1 MRTISTVELVCN
13 IKAGRVGY
21 VLPMIAEKA
30 RTCWLR
36 LPDSEQLVRSF
47 QDLLQEG
54 INHTVTHVAVKF
66 DIARAPELN
75 HFRKQYVPDQV
86 SKKVK
91 FTTFLNVA
99 LDNYYADVIR
109 AVYTEKRL
117 TAHGLLSA
125 DTTRVVVAG
134 KNISLLDKIKL
145 TRKTRFDQEVRIIN
159 RIDAERMFVKAYAN
173 ASPMLRRYMIKWLLQ
188 PRVSRNKVGA
198 EFNSAKREF
207 RKVAKPILS
216 NEMCETIQNDYL
228 CRATIA
234 DKVASSF
241 RTQKRASLAHFVYSE
256 EYQLAPILS
265 RQRIEQLIPVIPA

>member
-30 RTCWLR
+30 NACWLR
-36 LPDSEQLVRSF
+36 LPGSEKSVRSKK
-47 QDLLQEG
+47 DLLQEG
-54 INHTVTHVAVKF
+54 INHTVTHVAVRF

-75 HFRKQYVPDQV
+75 HFRKQYVPDQI

-109 AVYTEKRL
+109 AAYTEKRL
-117 TAHGLLSA
+117 AAHGLFSA
-125 DTTRVVVAG
+125 DTTKVVVAG
-134 KNISLLDKIKL
+134 RTISLIDKIKL
-145 TRKTRFDQEVRIIN
+145 TRKTRFDQELSIIN
-159 RIDAERMFVKAYAN
+159 RIDAERSFVKAYTN

-188 PRVSRNKVGA
+188 PKVSRNKTGV
-198 EFNSAKREF
+198 EFNNAKREF

-234 DKVASSF
+234 DRVVTSF
-241 RTQKRASLAHFVYSE
+241 HTHKKSTSQLFIHTE
-256 EYQLAPILS
+256 EFQLAPILS
-265 RQRIEQLIPVIPA
+265 RQRIEQVIPVIG